1 MTTYRAKVNHNV
13 ALVSLTTLDP
23 QPRSEGVKP
32 TRRDYANDGTVI
44 DQGLYVELVWD
55 ILDDATAY
63 TTILGVFGLTSAK
76 SADVTIYARNDQ
88 YAWTRYNGK
97 AIRPEPS
104 WNQFFPR
111 NVVILVRDLV
121 AL

>member
-1 MTTYRAKVNHNV
+1 MSSYRAKENHSV

-23 QPRSEGVKP
+23 QPRSEGVKA
-32 TRRDYANDGTVI
+32 TQRNYMGDGSI
-44 DQGLYVELVWD
+44 YEQGLYVELVWD
-55 ILDDATAY
+55 ILEDATAY
-63 TTILGVFGLTSAK
+63 TTILAIFGLDSAT
-76 SADVTIYARNDQ
+76 SADVTIYARDDQ

-111 NVVILVRDLV
+111 NVVILVRNLV
-121 AL
+121 EL